1 MIIGSHYS
9 VRKIDLLG
17 IPLMLFP
24 IFYFDDNWINDI
36 EPKLLCLTGVALIL
50 ISDNNES
57 LLSRISKM
65 KIVSLLGLSSYSLYL
80 FHQPFFAFFR
90 IISESFNREINNF
103 GKFTMLL
110 FLMFI
115 SYLNYKKIELK
126 FINNKNSKYLFRF
139 VLKYII
145 FLLIFST
152 SVIVSDG
159 LSFLYSDKD
168 YRAESGGIE
177 RFQGQLLGSKNIPP
191 SFIVVG
197 DSHAGHFLRYLD
209 EQGKKYNFSFNQ
221 FTYSNCLSLINY
233 TNTYKFGIEG
243 YEDCVTLFEQSLK
256 KAREFGLPIIYSNV
270 WTYDLRENNTG
281 TISKWEEREHPFDLI
296 RDELIFSISEIENGE
311 IIIVG
316 KTIGSLNQPFSKPVK
331 CSKIDGNKMIN
342 IYVFEFADKFDICKE
357 SQRTKINIEI
367 NNQISQSV
375 KDYPNLS
382 FIDPSKLYCNSE
394 TCYDYISGE
403 YIYYADHLT
412 YRGSEIIV
420 NEIISKLGLTES
432 P

>member
-57 LLSRISKM
+57 VLSRISKM

-80 FHQPFFAFFR
+80 LHQPFFAFFR

-139 VLKYII
+139 LLKYII

-168 YRAESGGIE
+168 
-177 RFQGQLLGSKNIPP
+177 
-191 SFIVVG
+191 
-197 DSHAGHFLRYLD
+197 
-209 EQGKKYNFSFNQ
+209 
-221 FTYSNCLSLINY
+221 
-233 TNTYKFGIEG
+233 
-243 YEDCVTLFEQSLK
+243 
-256 KAREFGLPIIYSNV
+256 
-270 WTYDLRENNTG
+270 
-281 TISKWEEREHPFDLI
+281 
-296 RDELIFSISEIENGE
+296 
-311 IIIVG
+311 
-316 KTIGSLNQPFSKPVK
+316 
-331 CSKIDGNKMIN
+331 
-342 IYVFEFADKFDICKE
+342 
-357 SQRTKINIEI
+357 
-367 NNQISQSV
+367 
-375 KDYPNLS
+375 
-382 FIDPSKLYCNSE
+382 
-394 TCYDYISGE
+394 
-403 YIYYADHLT
+403 
-412 YRGSEIIV
+412 
-420 NEIISKLGLTES
+420 
-432 P
+432 